1 MHDTFTVQEYELAFT
16 HGYNR
21 YLLFSGHGSQSLQ
34 EVFSQISVKE
44 EAALVVSCLCV
55 CVRACE

>member
-1 MHDTFTVQEYELAFT
+1 MHGASTLQEYDLAFT

-21 YLLFSGHGSQSLQ
+21 YLIFSGYGSQSLR

-44 EAALVVSCLCV
+44 ETALVVSGVCV
-55 CVRACE
+55 CE